1 MKKLW
6 NRRGE
11 MLVES
16 LISMLIIAM
25 TGMMLAM
32 AAASALQANAQAS
45 QTVTFASVSGGDVT
59 VGTCNAVLA
68 DTDTGNS
75 VADINIGSVT
85 VKEQGGLYYYETN

>member
-16 LISMLIIAM
+16 LISMVIIAM

-45 QTVTFASVSGGDVT
+45 RTVTFVSVDSGDT
-59 VGTCNAVLA
+59 VGTSGASLVDTA
-68 DTDTGNS
+68 DASNTVS
-75 VADINIGSVT
+75 IGT
-85 VKEQGGLYYYETN
+85 VIVKQQGGLYYYE